1 MKKGFTLVELL
12 ATILIL
18 GIITTIAIYNI
29 KKQTEFA
36 KEEALKESAKEI
48 IKAADNYYADLG
60 YVNFPTNGISI
71 KNLDLKS
78 TGFKSGKVKLIN
90 NEYVVVDL
98 TDGKYCINGTK
109 DNLELVKGR
118 CAGPEY
124 VYYASITPVDETGEA
139 PVPITLEDCQTTKP
153 NKDMY
158 LRFEVVGGELQNPSV
173 CTDYFGEEAC
183 MENDF
188 EAYKDFPSNL
198 FGYDETWY
206 ETDGEFGTEYNKPDD
221 PKYASCRFSEEETY
235 CSNSDIHISIDT
247 MSAFMGYGYYPGF
260 MCFIVS
266 AEGNTYTMCNQDE

>member
-36 KEEALKESAKEI
+36 KEEALKESTKEI

-60 YVNFPTNGISI
+60 YVNFPANGISI

-109 DNLELVKGR
+109 DNLDIQKGE
-118 CAGPEY
+118 CVDTTEY
-124 VYYASITPVDETGEA
+124 VYFQQNDEFTS
-139 PVPITLEDCQTTKP
+139 LEQTVSTRP
-153 NKDMY
+153 T
-158 LRFEVVGGELQNPSV
+158 Q
-173 CTDYFGEEAC
+173 
-183 MENDF
+183 
-188 EAYKDFPSNL
+188 YK
-198 FGYDETWY
+198 
-206 ETDGEFGTEYNKPDD
+206 
-221 PKYASCRFSEEETY
+221 A
-235 CSNSDIHISIDT
+235 
-247 MSAFMGYGYYPGF
+247 
-260 MCFIVS
+260 
-266 AEGNTYTMCNQDE
+266 